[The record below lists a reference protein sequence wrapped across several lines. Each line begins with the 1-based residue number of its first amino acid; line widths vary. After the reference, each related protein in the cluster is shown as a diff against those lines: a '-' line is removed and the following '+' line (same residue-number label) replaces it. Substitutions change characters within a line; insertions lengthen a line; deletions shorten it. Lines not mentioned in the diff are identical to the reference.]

1 MLQYLFLVAF
11 ILGCLLGWNRAA
23 RRNGTLAD
31 RFQYALAHGIP
42 IALVTLGVLIA
53 IAWLVGE

>member
-1 MLQYLFLVAF
+1 MQYLFILAF
-11 ILGCLLGWNRAA
+11 VLGCLLGWTRAA

-31 RFQYALAHGIP
+31 RAQYALAHGIP

-53 IAWLVGE
+53 IAWFVGE